1 MLAHPIVSRVVI
13 TLARS
18 PEPEPEVVI
27 NVTTIRVRSER
38 PGTKQFQ
45 DTPPRRRFTVQR
57 QNETVQEE
65 LRKLESYLDFNGY
78 NCQRIM
84 YKSRG
89 SATVI
94 LTYLDGNFQAEK
106 FF

>member
-1 MLAHPIVSRVVI
+1 MLALPVVSRVVI

-45 DTPPRRRFTVQR
+45 DTPPRHRFTDKRCKR
-57 QNETVQEE
+57 QENRKDNLTKVAHKKKINQLKMPNELPKCV
-65 LRKLESYLDFNGY
+65 
-78 NCQRIM
+78 
-84 YKSRG
+84 
-89 SATVI
+89 
-94 LTYLDGNFQAEK
+94 
-106 FF
+106 